1 MLIALYFLTIYD
13 SKILLL
19 FFWRERSEQRSF
31 EKKLIRYEF
40 INWSSLSS
48 KNTLDVIVHAEKKQP
63 KLVLLLLFFPK

>member
-31 EKKLIRYEF
+31 EKKLIRYDF

-48 KNTLDVIVHAEKKQP
+48 KNTLHVIVHAKKKQP